1 MKELTTSR
9 KERPV
14 DLNFI
19 LSEVLA
25 HTHIMAVFLDPQFN
39 FVWVNNAYAA
49 TCRHDVSFFLGKN
62 HFDLYPHTEN
72 KAIFKRVVETG
83 EPFFVQAKAFEFPDQ
98 PDRGMT
104 YWDWSLIPTK
114 DDTGAVTGLVFT
126 LAEVTDRVKVEE
138 ELRRSEKKFRTLHQM
153 SPVAIV
159 LNRLDNGQFIESNEA
174 LWAMTGYSEK
184 EYRSLT
190 YWDITPADYA
200 EMESK
205 QLELLRTVGK
215 YGPYEK
221 EYIRKGG
228 KRIPVLLNGVRIQD
242 SQGNDLIYSVIQD
255 ISELKRK
262 EQAVR
267 EKESLLSETQS
278 IAHIGSWT
286 VALPTMK
293 TTLSEE
299 AYRIFGVRPD
309 TFTPSPESFLGL
321 IHTED
326 RAAMEKWIE
335 ECMTGKN
342 PPELE
347 FRIVRPDGTIRQ
359 LCGRGYLQ
367 SNPDDQTLRMIGS
380 VQDITERKEAA
391 LILREK
397 TAMAQTLMD
406 AMPCVALLLKKQSRE
421 IIALNKAAREAGA
434 ELGGTCYGSWPKSD
448 KACSFCKA
456 PDAWSTDKSQILEVE
471 AVGTYW
477 EAHWVPVTDDLYL
490 HYALDITERKRS
502 ERERIEMQERINR
515 SEKMEALGHLAGG
528 VAHDLNN
535 VLGVTMAYAEI
546 MKEKTEAGS
555 QLRKCAD
562 SIFTSTEKAA
572 AMIQDLL
579 TLARRGVPVSEVVDL
594 NHMVSNVLKSAEY
607 NVLRDFHPRVD
618 FRAILDREPLLISGS
633 QIHLEKTVLNL
644 ISNAAESISGRGDVT
659 IGTERQYLDKPIHGY
674 DEVREGEYAVLTVK
688 DTGGG
693 IRPEDLG
700 RIFEPFFTRKKMGR
714 SGTGL
719 GLAIAWGTVKDHEGY
734 IDVESEPGKGTA
746 FSLYFPV
753 TKEKK
758 RENDQGVIPVERYLG
773 DGESV
778 LVVDDVAGQREIA
791 VEILTQLRYEV
802 KTASCGEEAVE
813 YLKQNSA
820 DIVILDMIMDPGMD
834 GLDTYRAILTVNPK
848 QKAIIVSGFSE
859 TERVKE
865 ALRLGAGAYVKKPYL
880 RGRIGIAL
888 RRELERA

>member
-1 MKELTTSR
+1 
-9 KERPV
+9 
-14 DLNFI
+14 
-19 LSEVLA
+19 
-25 HTHIMAVFLDPQFN
+25 
-39 FVWVNNAYAA
+39 
-49 TCRHDVSFFLGKN
+49 
-62 HFDLYPHTEN
+62 
-72 KAIFKRVVETG
+72 
-83 EPFFVQAKAFEFPDQ
+83 
-98 PDRGMT
+98 
-104 YWDWSLIPTK
+104 
-114 DDTGAVTGLVFT
+114 
-126 LAEVTDRVKVEE
+126 
-138 ELRRSEKKFRTLHQM
+138 
-153 SPVAIV
+153 
-159 LNRLDNGQFIESNEA
+159 
-174 LWAMTGYSEK
+174 
-184 EYRSLT
+184 
-190 YWDITPADYA
+190 
-200 EMESK
+200 
-205 QLELLRTVGK
+205 
-215 YGPYEK
+215 
-221 EYIRKGG
+221 
-228 KRIPVLLNGVRIQD
+228 
-242 SQGNDLIYSVIQD
+242 
-255 ISELKRK
+255 
-262 EQAVR
+262 
-267 EKESLLSETQS
+267 
-278 IAHIGSWT
+278 
-286 VALPTMK
+286 
-293 TTLSEE
+293 
-299 AYRIFGVRPD
+299 
-309 TFTPSPESFLGL
+309 
-321 IHTED
+321 
-326 RAAMEKWIE
+326 
-335 ECMTGKN
+335 
-342 PPELE
+342 
-347 FRIVRPDGTIRQ
+347 
-359 LCGRGYLQ
+359 
-367 SNPDDQTLRMIGS
+367 
-380 VQDITERKEAA
+380 
-391 LILREK
+391 
-397 TAMAQTLMD
+397 
-406 AMPCVALLLKKQSRE
+406 
-421 IIALNKAAREAGA
+421 
-434 ELGGTCYGSWPKSD
+434 
-448 KACSFCKA
+448 
-456 PDAWSTDKSQILEVE
+456 
-471 AVGTYW
+471 
-477 EAHWVPVTDDLYL
+477 
-490 HYALDITERKRS
+490 
-502 ERERIEMQERINR
+502 MQERINR